1 MDLFN
6 FEMPEEEDEIAKAN
20 LILPINPEQ
29 QIAEI
34 A

>member
-20 LILPINPEQ
+20 LILPINPE
-29 QIAEI
+29 
-34 A
+34 